1 MRKLFAILDRVM
13 NAMIFLAGLIL
24 VFIMLSVCMD
34 VIMRYFINRPQ
45 IWVTEVIECLLL
57 YITFLG
63 SAWLLREEGHI
74 SVDVLVNRVGPK
86 TGALLGIISSVIGL
100 FVSFILAWYGFRL
113 TWDFFQRNIYTPTAM
128 EIPVSAIIVIIPVG
142 SLVLFLQF
150 ARRTITFV
158 AGFFIEA
165 GKSDRGKV

>member
-1 MRKLFAILDRVM
+1 M
-13 NAMIFLAGLIL
+13 NGMIFLAGLLLI
-24 VFIMLSVCMD
+24 FIMLSVCMD
-34 VIMRYFINRPQ
+34 VIMRYFMNRPQ

-57 YITFLG
+57 YVTFLG
-63 SAWLLREEGHI
+63 SPWLLREEGHI

-100 FVSFILAWYGFRL
+100 FVSCTLAVYGFRL

-142 SLVLFLQF
+142 SLVLFFQF

-165 GKSDRGKV
+165 GKPNRGKV

>member
-1 MRKLFAILDRVM
+1 M
-13 NAMIFLAGLIL
+13 NAMIFLAGLVL

-86 TGALLGIISSVIGL
+86 TGALLGIVGSVIGL
-100 FVSFILAWYGFRL
+100 FVSFILAWYGFLL
-113 TWDFFQRNIYTPTAM
+113 TWDFFQRNMYTPTAM

-142 SLVLFLQF
+142 SLVLFFQF
-150 ARRTITFV
+150 LRRTITFV

-165 GKSDRGKV
+165 GKPDRGKA